1 MLERHCHQSVTYIR
15 GYIFQMN
22 QLFTTLALSSL
33 VFLTGC
39 NNKVVGDPW
48 GDVRPSSKGDIIMW
62 DTSVVT
68 GGKEGYVIKC
78 GLTHPGR
85 CYTDVAESCPKGY
98 EEKSFNPGN
107 LETSVP
113 HILVVTCKK

>member
-1 MLERHCHQSVTYIR
+1 
-15 GYIFQMN
+15 MN
-22 QLFTTLALSSL
+22 KLFTILALSSL

-39 NNKVVGDPW
+39 NNKSSSQVISDPW
-48 GDVRPSSKGDIIMW
+48 GDVRPVSEDDIIMW
-62 DTSVVT
+62 DTGVA

-78 GLTHPGR
+78 GLAHPGH
-85 CYTDVAESCPKGY
+85 CYADAAESCPKGY

-107 LETSVP
+107 LETPMP

>member
-1 MLERHCHQSVTYIR
+1 
-15 GYIFQMN
+15 MN

-48 GDVRPSSKGDIIMW
+48 GDVRPSSRDDIIMW
-62 DTSVVT
+62 DTSVFA

-78 GLTHPGR
+78 GPANPGR
-85 CYTDVAESCPKGY
+85 CYTDAAESCPKGY
-98 EEKSFNPGN
+98 EEKSFNSGN
-107 LETSVP
+107 LKTQTP
-113 HILVVTCKK
+113 HILVITCKK